1 MSDNKMSK
9 EELKKI
15 EDEAY
20 FELCQIIA
28 EAMQLQDIDLLDA
41 RISVWKSKYKKLLDG
56 SASSSNFRK
65 RIEFLLNQ
73 YYSEVTQY
81 ILRQIKF
88 KEEKKIENQSKAL
101 RKLYK
106 IIKETNDLSLLK
118 KKVKEWE
125 SEYPISAFLDM
136 YKKKIELAVTNKNLE
151 RNAFDQ
157 EQAFYDLQ
165 QITKINGTFDEL
177 KAALS
182 DWEKEYSIND
192 KYTIDDFIKNQSEV
206 KRYTSDEYLQSIS
219 RQESKANEEQITN
232 SYNDTTSIS
241 KQAEAYNSL
250 LAIANKP
257 NNINQIFNW
266 VYKYHSIKFNDRYK
280 ELILAATYLDYS
292 PTYLNSMK
300 IPDIDL
306 SKSALSRDEYNNM
319 PEILRYTVISYFNL
333 LLSPDKAVSNNYFN
347 KHIREIYYS
356 SEILKHSNIPNTSID
371 EIISSGIEIPL
382 VNKTSNLAPD
392 GPERPTASSFS
403 SKQNAIDETEIQ
415 FEQTI
420 MDKSTTS
427 EVNPEQPIIEEATIS
442 EAEAKQPALEEV
454 TISEAGAQQP
464 IIEEVTISEAEAQ
477 QPIIE
482 DISTPK
488 DKNEQTTISYTEPEG
503 STLDKISASTVKD
516 NQTTSENVTSTNI
529 GPEQTI
535 AHTPVSV
542 TTLDNYSPNTHTYTE
557 TEDNHENN
565 SKQADESMD
574 HNTIVTLSPKF
585 FEVINYYNTQAELIN
600 VANQSAIK
608 HTTMPS
614 KSQTI
619 TKTRNQS

>member
-20 FELCQIIA
+20 FELCQIIT

-454 TISEAGAQQP
+454 TISEA
-464 IIEEVTISEAEAQ
+464 EAQ

-565 SKQADESMD
+565 SKQADDPMD
-574 HNTIVTLSPKF
+574 YNTIVALSPKF
-585 FEVINYYNTQAELIN
+585 FEVINYYNTQAKLIN